1 MVFGDGRLDVW
12 LPLVSYANLAVVAG
26 GRVGLGIVVDSGVGA
41 GVAAIVFSIIKEAA
55 KARPIISEARSMLF
69 FNCTLCILMF
79 LLHPP

>member
-1 MVFGDGRLDVW
+1 LDV
-12 LPLVSYANLAVVAG
+12 VTG
-26 GRVGLGIVVDSGVGA
+26 GRVGLGIAVDSGVGA

-55 KARPIISEARSMLF
+55 KVRPIISKARSMPF